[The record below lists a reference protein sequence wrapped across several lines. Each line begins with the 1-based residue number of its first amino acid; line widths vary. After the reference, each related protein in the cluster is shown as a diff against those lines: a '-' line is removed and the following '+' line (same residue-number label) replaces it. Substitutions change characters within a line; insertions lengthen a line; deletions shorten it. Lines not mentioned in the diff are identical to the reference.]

1 MTADGQ
7 IKSFFQRWET
17 LEAEKQQVADL
28 MKDLFAEAK
37 GFGYDTKALRAA
49 FRLKAKQ
56 DLDSLADAEFEAI
69 VDTYMSALNAPT
81 VQARDARVRA
91 REKIEEFDPITGE
104 FVEETPAATYT
115 AVGSGRGSAAPVRDP
130 VANVEEGTADESAA
144 VSDDPA
150 SRASEDSERQR
161 ASMVGFADDC
171 RTGGKEQVAAA
182 PVPVGEADARSLPA
196 NSPEAATTQRANVP
210 PQHEAG
216 NGQARV
222 QNSGVTVVGTER
234 GTVSNS
240 QFDPNEDREEDHS
253 LDGNADASV
262 GGRHVN
268 AQPHRAA
275 TAGALVQVAPA
286 TKPLRPHCR
295 NPGEHCGGYGSNHC
309 HSCLRASREPELEAC
324 T

>member
-81 VQARDARVRA
+81 VQARDARMRT
-91 REKIEEFDPITGE
+91 RENIEEFDPITGE
-104 FVEETPAATYT
+104 FVDDTNAPERPSHNDEPSPEEGPQAEASPAGTGAGMLAGREGRHEGEATSVGLPT
-115 AVGSGRGSAAPVRDP
+115 NSQSDDDAIAAVNGKAGL
-130 VANVEEGTADESAA
+130 ANVADVEPS
-144 VSDDPA
+144 S
-150 SRASEDSERQR
+150 
-161 ASMVGFADDC
+161 
-171 RTGGKEQVAAA
+171 
-182 PVPVGEADARSLPA
+182 
-196 NSPEAATTQRANVP
+196 
-210 PQHEAG
+210 
-216 NGQARV
+216 
-222 QNSGVTVVGTER
+222 SG
-234 GTVSNS
+234 
-240 QFDPNEDREEDHS
+240 QFDPTEDRKEDHS
-253 LDGNADASV
+253 LDGNAGANT
-262 GGRHVN
+262 GGRHVT
-268 AQPHRAA
+268 AQAHRAA

-295 NPGEHCGGYGSNHC
+295 NPGERCAGYGSTHC
-309 HSCLRASREPELEAC
+309 GSCLRAAREPEVAA
-324 T
+324 

>member
-1 MTADGQ
+1 MTAEGQ

-69 VDTYMSALNAPT
+69 VDTYMSALNAPS
-81 VQARDARVRA
+81 VQARDARMRA
-91 REKIEEFDPITGE
+91 RENIEEFDPITGE
-104 FVEETPAATYT
+104 FVDEPVNAKLVATVATGMQTEIGRKALIAAVDIMIAREDAEEE
-115 AVGSGRGSAAPVRDP
+115 SR
-130 VANVEEGTADESAA
+130 ANVEEGTADESAA

-161 ASMVGFADDC
+161 ASMVGFAGDC
-171 RTGGKEQVAAA
+171 RTGGKEQLAAAAA
-182 PVPVGEADARSLPA
+182 PVGDAAAEAHGIPA
-196 NSPEAATTQRANVP
+196 TNSEI
-210 PQHEAG
+210 
-216 NGQARV
+216 
-222 QNSGVTVVGTER
+222 
-234 GTVSNS
+234 
-240 QFDPNEDREEDHS
+240 DPTEDREEDHS

-262 GGRHVN
+262 GGRHVT
-268 AQPHRAA
+268 AQEHRAA
-275 TAGALVQVAPA
+275 SAGALVQVAPA
-286 TKPLRPHCR
+286 TKSLRPHCR

-309 HSCLRASREPELEAC
+309 HSCLRVAREPELEAC

>member
-1 MTADGQ
+1 MTAEGQ

-69 VDTYMSALNAPT
+69 VDTYMSALSAPT
-81 VQARDARVRA
+81 VTARDARMRV

-115 AVGSGRGSAAPVRDP
+115 AVGSGAGSAAPLRDP
-130 VANVEEGTADESAA
+130 VANVGEEAADESAA
-144 VSDDPA
+144 VSVDPA

-171 RTGGKEQVAAA
+171 RTGGKEQAAAA

-196 NSPEAATTQRANVP
+196 NSPEAATKQRANVP

-216 NGQARV
+216 NGQATV

-253 LDGNADASV
+253 LDGNADANA
-262 GGRHVN
+262 GGDHVT
-268 AQPHRAA
+268 AQAHRAA

-309 HSCLRASREPELEAC
+309 HSCLRAAREPEVAA
-324 T
+324 

>member
-1 MTADGQ
+1 MTAEGQ

-81 VQARDARVRA
+81 VQARDARMRT
-91 REKIEEFDPITGE
+91 RENIEQFDPITGE
-104 FVEETPAATYT
+104 FIDEPVNAKLVATVATGMQTEIGRKALIAAVDIMIAREDAEEQNAPRPSENDKPCSKAVPQDKPSPAGIGSELLAGREGRHEGEAASVDLPTNSQSDDDAIAAVKGKARLANVNDVEPSSSAPIAPAAHGE
-115 AVGSGRGSAAPVRDP
+115 AEAPSVERASPEIHGSAA
-130 VANVEEGTADESAA
+130 ANG
-144 VSDDPA
+144 
-150 SRASEDSERQR
+150 
-161 ASMVGFADDC
+161 
-171 RTGGKEQVAAA
+171 
-182 PVPVGEADARSLPA
+182 
-196 NSPEAATTQRANVP
+196 
-210 PQHEAG
+210 
-216 NGQARV
+216 
-222 QNSGVTVVGTER
+222 
-234 GTVSNS
+234 
-240 QFDPNEDREEDHS
+240 
-253 LDGNADASV
+253 

-268 AQPHRAA
+268 AQPHSAA

-295 NPGEHCGGYGSNHC
+295 NPGERCAGYGSTHC
-309 HSCLRASREPELEAC
+309 GSCLRAAREPEVAA
-324 T
+324 

>member
-1 MTADGQ
+1 MTAEGQ

-17 LEAEKQQVADL
+17 IEAEKQQVADL

-69 VDTYMSALNAPT
+69 VDTYMSALNAPS
-81 VQARDARVRA
+81 VQARDARMRV

-115 AVGSGRGSAAPVRDP
+115 AVGSGAGSAAPLRDP
-130 VANVEEGTADESAA
+130 VANVGEEAADESAA

-150 SRASEDSERQR
+150 SRVSEDSERQR
-161 ASMVGFADDC
+161 ASMVGFADNC
-171 RTGGKEQVAAA
+171 RTGGKEQSAAAAA
-182 PVPVGEADARSLPA
+182 PVGDAAAEAHGIPA
-196 NSPEAATTQRANVP
+196 TNSEI
-210 PQHEAG
+210 
-216 NGQARV
+216 
-222 QNSGVTVVGTER
+222 
-234 GTVSNS
+234 
-240 QFDPNEDREEDHS
+240 DPTEDRKEDHS

-262 GGRHVN
+262 GGRHVT
-268 AQPHRAA
+268 AQAHSAA

-295 NPGEHCGGYGSNHC
+295 NPDERCGGYGSTHC
-309 HSCLRASREPELEAC
+309 GSCLRAARELEVPA
-324 T
+324 